1 MEGWSIVEMEP
12 VQVCGGVEH
21 SGDGA
26 SAGVCVEGWS
36 IVEVEPVQVCGGVEH
51 SGGGASAGV
60 CVWRGGA

>member
-1 MEGWSIVEMEP
+1 MEGWSIVEVEP

-36 IVEVEPVQVCGGVEH
+36 IVEVEPVQVC
-51 SGGGASAGV
+51 V

>member
-1 MEGWSIVEMEP
+1 M
-12 VQVCGGVEH
+12 CGGVEH
-21 SGDGA
+21 SGGGA

-36 IVEVEPVQVCGGVEH
+36 IVEVEPMQVCVYGGMEH